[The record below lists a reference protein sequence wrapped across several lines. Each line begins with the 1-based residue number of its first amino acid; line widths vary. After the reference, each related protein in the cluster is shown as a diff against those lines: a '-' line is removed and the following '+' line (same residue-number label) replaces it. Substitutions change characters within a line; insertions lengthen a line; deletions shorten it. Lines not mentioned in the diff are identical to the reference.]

1 MSASP
6 SPFRRTSCTEVV
18 GDLRDDGIV
27 TRGWLGVQIQ
37 PVTEDIAE
45 SLGIEETEG
54 RDRRRRDGRRSR
66 PQGAGIKTG
75 DIITKVN
82 GKAVDEPEGAFGDD
96 RQDRAGREDH
106 RHGACATAASRT
118 STSRSAI

>member
-6 SPFRRTSCTEVV
+6 SPFRRAIVADVV

-45 SLGIEETEG
+45 SLGIEST
-54 RDRRRRDGRRSR
+54 DGAIVADAMADG
-66 PQGAGIKTG
+66 PAAGAGIEAG

-82 GKAVDEPEGAFGDD
+82 GKAVDESEGAFGDD
-96 RQDRAGREDH
+96 RQASSRAKDH
-106 RHGACATAASRT
+106 RDGACATARSRT